1 MSVLKN
7 RKLNTQKGFTLVE
20 LIVVLVLMMIFITLG
35 VAGILTW
42 QDWSRFKKENT
53 AAETIF
59 YSLQNQFTEL
69 DATDAFD
76 SKVKKPVK
84 TLKDSSDKEILFVAN
99 RDNQGYFAGNSSGRI
114 TYDVDSYYTWEPSST
129 IDAKATP
136 IWINTPS
143 TADKSKYQGSIYYL
157 SASKGDYDKYL
168 NKQYDQ
174 LENEGT
180 KLLFDLLAPYISEK
194 SILNGAIW
202 VEFSPEA
209 RQVFSV
215 CYSDRVNSFAY
226 NPATL
231 SDSTG
236 MLDRTEETR
245 RDLLIGYYAAKSLSI
260 PTKGRDAKNLGAIY
274 FENKETFNLVIT
286 EENLSPENHYVVD
299 ICPALDEFSMD
310 EDCPLMTLE
319 FKLKDENN
327 QSIIDNDNLS
337 KAVLKPV
344 SAKVSFFEGYYASE
358 DFKTL
363 IQNDPVRKMFYKDV
377 NVDNGS
383 NFKMNIPAYVR
394 NNAGKNEI
402 VLVLDAADVQAQA
415 YLCADKNKP
424 EVSFINTFSFYRFG
438 FDLDNDNIMKIGAV
452 LESDSSTVFSKTGT
466 FESPVFGNA
475 SIVSD
480 ASGNKNVYEINN
492 ARHLYNVRFETDYKE
507 SRKTDVKKTYPREFV
522 LKNDIDWAEFTGN
535 KYFFDSFKQGTES
548 GLNFEAGTTGKESGI
563 NFQGIADNNKFINKG
578 FPDNNISDYSFP
590 GFRTLGVNDV
600 FKADECTSA
609 NRKYY
614 AISNLNIS
622 FAANMAYGVYG
633 KDARLEWLQNNIAD
647 FNEYDSTSY
656 SSGNIDWENINRFN
670 TSTGKEKHPTF
681 VKVMRGLYPL
691 GLFAENSGTIC
702 DLELN
707 KHRVIGMEEV
717 GTGNTLVFT
726 NMVGGFTGDNLGNL
740 NNLYLRNVNNLGD
753 ANIRANEVVGDKA
766 TKVNGRTDVG
776 GILGRESWVATGSS
790 SVTLSHLENY
800 GKVTGME
807 NIGGIVGRAYIIRDF
822 KQNPSLT
829 GNNKIIDI
837 KNYYFRRILYD
848 DGYDIYGSFSDDGTY
863 KAGSS
868 RSITGR
874 TVNRI
879 TSLVI
884 SDCITHGEVHGDELV
899 YSHVIKLFEN
909 CVETQTYDKG
919 NGTMGI
925 EKHDCNLSNDTHQCT
940 NIGGIAGTA
949 VDGAYYD
956 CRNTGSGYTSNWGY
970 AAKAEDRMITI
981 KNCNAYRVYT
991 DDEIKDL
998 YSKSGVMNP
1007 GIIRDRISYD
1017 YYVGGL
1023 VGYCKFSV
1031 IENCGNEVAAT
1042 DSGRPF
1048 VFGRNYVGGLF
1059 GCYDF
1064 CKINDVAGREYN
1076 IVNNSNVIGVMYVG
1090 GFAGGTGIGCCKQEN
1105 VNFRHPS
1112 LNEGSQPSQI
1122 TGAENDGTVNKVKN
1136 TGVILGVK
1144 RSALGNDTLTS
1155 KQDANIYGKY
1165 HGTSGQYWQ
1174 LRLFENEI
1182 DAGVGGIVGI
1192 SRYDFEN
1199 ADNIQ
1204 TDKDFA
1210 LKLIFGE
1217 NFNPADLSVNTLEKD
1232 TYYGGTGVG
1241 GIFGIGIGAGWINN
1255 RSTGK
1260 STVNAVVYGEKA
1272 VGGAIGGTVLND
1284 KDSPSIKVS
1293 KVVPNEAII
1302 LGQNKVGGLV
1312 GLNNFYT
1319 NEGLLNKP
1327 FRVYGISEVG
1337 GLVGSTNIKTP
1348 EFGRAGIS
1356 LGANGVDIFVRGK
1369 EKVGGAIGYQDVES
1383 PLRKITLT
1391 NVTVEAEHDAGGVFG
1406 YLRQDLPEGTVFSLE
1421 NVALNGVKVKA
1432 TRGDEYNYAGG
1443 IVGLIPA
1450 GVTINSASFKG
1461 SIESKSRYLGEIA
1474 EQNNGTITNC
1484 KVNSMSAGDNN
1495 VYFGGLAGINSGTI
1509 GTGNVIDSNVTLT
1522 GKKILGGFVGKN
1534 IGTVSLGTKI
1544 DTDNVKLTVGN
1555 KSGSA
1560 IGVII
1565 GENAS
1570 DKTIDLKE
1578 LNLIKNVTVSSAEF
1592 AGGIVG
1598 INGSN
1603 HIICHSEV
1611 NNLLKND
1618 SNSSNV
1624 RYQLANASEADKYN
1638 KYGVNIAVS
1647 VSDVN
1652 NFGLIVGRNEGS
1664 VTDVCVFNYSDSYQ
1678 KGGSVNSS
1686 NVTNIGG
1693 IVGQNGN
1700 GTTAGTIRRCFNF
1713 MNIIGGNAAGIAGNV
1728 GGKSYIEY
1736 CDNYGA
1742 ITGTSSA
1749 AGILAN
1755 ASASKDSVKVVTGE
1769 GENAVTTYELRF
1781 NDCVNAGHI
1790 LSAQNTKA
1798 AGISASSNNIGQYTY
1813 CRNYGKVECT
1823 NNAGTVCGITC
1834 DNASDPE
1841 AVMAISNCLEAGG
1854 LNEENNGTPI
1864 VTGYA
1869 QNDNFIRNFYVYG
1882 DYNADL
1888 TGTDNLP
1895 ITFSQSQSDYRNTQ
1909 FGDYYSLYDIHDYFY
1924 GDGNDG
1930 AYGAVTSV
1938 SSKIQDLLLGSGS
1951 EYNELMKDI
1960 YSDFR
1965 GNGGQNFHAGVDKWD
1980 QGFAEFMQKC
1990 TIAYTVMT
1998 QQDVSGPTGKFDKW
2012 WNEWDK
2018 DNATEWNNLLIFIKF
2033 VKNNGRVPSSMQE
2046 AINGQNGGSQQTD
2059 NSHWPVQLY
2068 TKEDGTLYLL
2078 AFKRS
2083 TYYFASGISGL
2094 SVRPNDFTADAFTR
2108 FLDLDDDFIKMVN
2121 DGNTYP
2127 NSDNKGSG
2135 VVIKVGFVGNLYQ
2148 GTANNN
2154 PNPAPAPPNN
2164 NSGNDTGSNQN
2175 QGTDNNAINNQSGND
2190 ANQQGGTDSNQANDQ
2205 NQGNTDNNTNG
2216 AGTDQNQSTDNQSGN
2231 DQNQGTDNQS
2241 GNDTNQQGG
2250 TDSNQANN
2258 QNQGNTDNNTNGAGT
2273 DSNQSNDNNNQTDNT
2288 TNNPAQDPA
2297 SIPSNDPNPGN
2308 DGDDNDN
2315 DGN

>member
-7 RKLNTQKGFTLVE
+7 KKLNTQKGFTLVE

-590 GFRTLGVNDV
+590 GFRALGVNDV

-740 NNLYLRNVNNLGD
+740 NNLYLRNVNNLSD

-776 GILGRESWVATGSS
+776 GILGRESWIVAGSS

-822 KQNPSLT
+822 KQAST
-829 GNNKIIDI
+829 VAAANKIKDYR
-837 KNYYFRRILYD
+837 NYYFRRVMYD

-874 TVNRI
+874 TVTRI

-884 SDCITHGEVHGDELV
+884 SDCISCGEVHGDELV
-899 YSHVIKLFEN
+899 YSHVLKLFEN

-956 CRNTGSGYTSNWGY
+956 CRNTGSGYTSDWS
-970 AAKAEDRMITI
+970 ATAKAEDRQITI

-991 DDEIKDL
+991 DAEINVL
-998 YSKSGVMNP
+998 YSKSGVMTP

-1031 IENCGNEVAAT
+1031 IEHCGNEVAAGE
-1042 DSGRPF
+1042 SGRPF
-1048 VFGRNYVGGLF
+1048 IFGRNYVGGLF

-1064 CKINDVAGREYN
+1064 CKVNALTGSEYN
-1076 IVNNSNVIGVMYVG
+1076 AVNNSNVIGVMYVG
-1090 GFAGGTGIGCCKQEN
+1090 GFAGGIGIGCCKQEN

-1112 LNEGSQPSQI
+1112 VNEGSQPSQVNNAV
-1122 TGAENDGTVNKVKN
+1122 TLGTIDKVKN

-1174 LRLFENEI
+1174 MRLFEGEV
-1182 DAGVGGIVGI
+1182 DAGIGGIAGI
-1192 SRYDFEN
+1192 SRFAFNDVY
-1199 ADNIQ
+1199 NIQ
-1204 TDKDFA
+1204 SDKDFA

-1217 NFNPADLSVNTLEKD
+1217 NFNPADLSVNTLERD
-1232 TYYGGTGVG
+1232 TYYGGTAVG
-1241 GIFGIGIGAGWINN
+1241 GIFGLGIGEGWINN
-1255 RSTGK
+1255 RGSNTSKG
-1260 STVNAVVYGEKA
+1260 TVNAVVYGEKA
-1272 VGGAIGGTVLND
+1272 VGGVIGGACLNPNE
-1284 KDSPSIKVS
+1284 SAYVKVS
-1293 KVVPNEAII
+1293 RVVPENAII
-1302 LGQNKVGGLV
+1302 LGQTKVGGIV
-1312 GLNNFYT
+1312 GLNNVYA
-1319 NEGLLNKP
+1319 NEFRLNKP

-1337 GLVGSTNIKTP
+1337 GIVGATNTSTR
-1348 EFGRAGIS
+1348 ELGRAGLY
-1356 LGANGVDIFVRGK
+1356 LGADGVDIFIRGK
-1369 EKVGGAIGYQDVES
+1369 EKVGGVVGYQNYVSDI
-1383 PLRKITLT
+1383 KITLT

-1406 YLRQDLPEGTVFSLE
+1406 YLRQDFPAGTIFSLE
-1421 NVALNGVKVKA
+1421 NVALNGVKVRT

-1484 KVNSMSAGDNN
+1484 KVNTMSAGDNN

-1509 GTGNVIDSNVTLT
+1509 GTGNVIESNTTLT

-1611 NNLLKND
+1611 NNLLQND
-1618 SNSSNV
+1618 PNSSNV
-1624 RYQLANASEADKYN
+1624 RYQLANVSEADKYN
-1638 KYGVNIAVS
+1638 KYGVSIAVS
-1647 VSDVN
+1647 VSDVD

-1664 VTDVCVFNYSDSYQ
+1664 ITDVCVYNYSDSYQ
-1678 KGGSVNSS
+1678 KGGFVNSN

-1700 GTTAGTIRRCFNF
+1700 GTTAGTIRRCFNY

-1755 ASASKDSVKVVTGE
+1755 TSASKDSVKVVTGE

-1790 LSAQNTKA
+1790 LSAENTKV
-1798 AGISASSNNIGQYTY
+1798 AGISGSSNNMGQYNY

-1841 AVMAISNCLEAGG
+1841 AVMAITNCLEASG
-1854 LNEENNGTPI
+1854 LNENNNGTPI

-1869 QNDNFIRNFYVYG
+1869 HTDSFIRNFYVYG
-1882 DYNADL
+1882 DCADKENGNSIPAGTLAKQNYNNMVL
-1888 TGTDNLP
+1888 STLEKEYLNSINL
-1895 ITFSQSQSDYRNTQ
+1895 N
-1909 FGDYYSLYDIHDYFY
+1909 
-1924 GDGNDG
+1924 
-1930 AYGAVTSV
+1930 
-1938 SSKIQDLLLGSGS
+1938 
-1951 EYNELMKDI
+1951 
-1960 YSDFR
+1960 YSDDPEDVVEDIKNMANSNSPDAAFL
-1965 GNGGQNFHAGVDKWD
+1965 
-1980 QGFAEFMQKC
+1980 QGLYIEIQ
-1990 TIAYTVMT
+1990 
-1998 QQDVSGPTGKFDKW
+1998 G
-2012 WNEWDK
+2012 
-2018 DNATEWNNLLIFIKF
+2018 
-2033 VKNNGRVPSSMQE
+2033 NNGYHGNQWNQKNSNINAFLRKALAVYLAMNVDHTDYSGWTGLWNSRKDVELQNYVIVLKYIFNNGTAPDSM
-2046 AINGQNGGSQQTD
+2046 ATATAGQNGNGAVPD
-2059 NSHWPVQLY
+2059 DSHWPVQLY
-2068 TKEDGTLYLL
+2068 AYHESDNSYTLTYRRLTHYFDSGINGLNDNPLNHTSWDACLQDLDRKFIAMTNDTANHPNGDSSDGTNVYC
-2078 AFKRS
+2078 
-2083 TYYFASGISGL
+2083 
-2094 SVRPNDFTADAFTR
+2094 
-2108 FLDLDDDFIKMVN
+2108 
-2121 DGNTYP
+2121 
-2127 NSDNKGSG
+2127 
-2135 VVIKVGFVGNLYQ
+2135 GFVGNVYNYAATQ
-2148 GTANNN
+2148 SN
-2154 PNPAPAPPNN
+2154 PNPAPAPAPAPPND
-2164 NSGNDTGSNQN
+2164 NSGNDTS
-2175 QGTDNNAINNQSGND
+2175 
-2190 ANQQGGTDSNQANDQ
+2190 
-2205 NQGNTDNNTNG
+2205 
-2216 AGTDQNQSTDNQSGN
+2216 N
-2231 DQNQGTDNQS
+2231 DQNQGTDNSTDNQT
-2241 GNDTNQQGG
+2241 GNDTNNQQSG
-2250 TDSNQANN
+2250 TDSNQNNVNSNQATDNSVNNQTGTDQNQSGTDNNSNDTNTGNDQNQSTDNNANNNNINNQTGNDANN
-2258 QNQGNTDNNTNGAGT
+2258 QQLGT
-2273 DSNQSNDNNNQTDNT
+2273 DSNQSNTTGNDQNQGGTDNNPNQ
-2288 TNNPAQDPA
+2288 NPA
-2297 SIPSNDPNPGN
+2297 SVPSNDPASGN
-2308 DGDDNDN
+2308 DGNDEEN
-2315 DGN
+2315 NGN